1 MFNDDGDG
9 DDNEHQFS
17 PCTVKC
23 VFLTRF
29 RATQDAKKRVFVR
42 ARIENPFM
50 HVVYCLRSEHAPPRH
65 NIIASSSMN
74 SKLIRLDE

>member
-29 RATQDAKKRVFVR
+29 RATQDAKKNVCSYVLALKTHSCMSFIVFD
-42 ARIENPFM
+42 
-50 HVVYCLRSEHAPPRH
+50 RSTR
-65 NIIASSSMN
+65 
-74 SKLIRLDE
+74 RLVTI